1 MEVVVQIFL
10 IRFIFTGCKLPII
23 KHKPSNL
30 AYRCFIFFSILKSG
44 LKFIYGF
51 FVVEPLYKKALNQI
65 VITLFLFKTHLF
77 QFLTG
82 VYRFKTGLLQFLIKV
97 FQFKIDLFQIETSL
111 YQIETGLFGLKTEQK
126 QIEKGQYQFL
136 FPLSFFLFPLSF
148 FLILFA
154 ILFDFG
160 LKRSIYALI

>member
-30 AYRCFIFFSILKSG
+30 AYRWSMFHSIPKSG
-44 LKFIYGF
+44 LENIDVFSAIKSK
-51 FVVEPLYKKALNQI
+51 LRTALNQI
-65 VITLFLFKTHLF
+65 VMVLFLFKTHLF

-82 VYRFKTGLLQFLIKV
+82 VFRFKTGLLQFLIRV

-126 QIEKGQYQFL
+126 QLETVPYQFL
-136 FPLSFFLFPLSF
+136 LPLSFFPFAFNLFPFTF
-148 FLILFA
+148 FLLSHPLCHFV
-154 ILFDFG
+154 
-160 LKRSIYALI
+160 